1 MRAVRA
7 ESEVFSDGV
16 VRDEIYARCVL
27 TALLAY
33 SGFVIYGAGHEAPAC
48 RHAGTTSGTVYN
60 SVDRDRANQG
70 RDSTLV
76 RDVTPMAR
84 HRDDSETES

>member
-33 SGFVIYGAGHEAPAC
+33 SGFVIYT
-48 RHAGTTSGTVYN
+48 RRRRAGTPALQAARSTTQLTVT
-60 SVDRDRANQG
+60 VPIK
-70 RDSTLV
+70 
-76 RDVTPMAR
+76 DVTQL
-84 HRDDSETES
+84 